1 MMRFYGSLWKMPR
14 LQESREAKKVAFNEE
29 PTSKEPHIP
38 PQDENADTCR
48 TRQSA
53 DDILREARY
62 ARSRTGA
69 VLRLLHKRAAR
80 GRGQVGTFLKENG
93 FEQDVNSKK
102 TSRFGFKYTY
112 PLHLA
117 VRQQNVDT
125 TNFLLDFGADPTL
138 KDSTGLTAF
147 QLAVLKCPNCKVVDC
162 FQNRHQRKKAK
173 ALWRL

>member
-1 MMRFYGSLWKMPR
+1 MAPCGKCHASRRAERPKKWLSTRSLQVKNHTSRRKTRMQTHAGLGSQLMTFCVKLDMP
-14 LQESREAKKVAFNEE
+14 EAV
-29 PTSKEPHIP
+29 
-38 PQDENADTCR
+38 
-48 TRQSA
+48 
-53 DDILREARY
+53 
-62 ARSRTGA
+62 
-69 VLRLLHKRAAR
+69 
-80 GRGQVGTFLKENG
+80 
-93 FEQDVNSKK
+93 QDVNSKK

-117 VRQQNVDT
+117 VRQQNVDM